1 MQRNRKTIA
10 WERLEMS
17 SRKLEMPREHFM
29 QAGHN
34 KGQKQ
39 YGPNKRRR
47 DKEEVARIH
56 RKIVWKGL
64 NDPDNHDSVVTH
76 LEPDIME

>member
-1 MQRNRKTIA
+1 
-10 WERLEMS
+10 MS
-17 SRKLEMPREHFM
+17 SRKSEIPREHFM

-39 YGPNKRRR
+39 SGPDRSRR

-56 RKIVWKGL
+56 RKTV
-64 NDPDNHDSVVTH
+64 
-76 LEPDIME
+76 